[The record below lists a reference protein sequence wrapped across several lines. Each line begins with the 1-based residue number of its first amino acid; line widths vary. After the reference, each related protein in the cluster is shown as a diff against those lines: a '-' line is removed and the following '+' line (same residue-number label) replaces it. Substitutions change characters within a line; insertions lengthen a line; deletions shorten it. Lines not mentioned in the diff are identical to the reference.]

1 MKKLLLRIIVWG
13 SVGVLALIVCL
24 EGILAYV
31 SRTEWFKTQ
40 VTSILES
47 TLGRDIDLT
56 DMGANLRGVYVD
68 DLRIAEQG
76 GFENG
81 TFAELD
87 RLRIHLS
94 WWHLL
99 HGHARVDSIIL
110 SNVTVRLTVQEDGTP
125 SWADLMAEDS
135 TEQPPSADDNS
146 LPFGLD
152 VTAQRVR
159 LEQLY
164 VQYIDKVQGHTAEI
178 DGVTIDVRD
187 FSLQEPFDVQI
198 FGHVLDQTSNVQVE
212 IPVTLQAVVQLHDLD
227 LEKAQVEITKLA
239 ASYQGTTATLSGSVS
254 NWIYPQ
260 ALLELVVHNVSQ
272 RTFAAWIDMPKM
284 QLDTLRAT
292 AKLALNL
299 DKQSLTLHHLKLT
312 VPGVEIAGKG
322 GYLYATKQPT
332 YAFSVQINSVLGELG
347 RWLPLVA
354 DPYRLVGTVQADIQA
369 TQQQLNAQF
378 KVDEVGVLVP
388 YAGRFS
394 NITGQLSGWEAMN
407 FTNGQWKTNLDGKFQ
422 GSPLSL
428 KLDVTQT
435 AKKIEAVLKAYAKEL
450 AWQQPPSMED
460 LAAEDAS
467 APVLTQEDSTPWP
480 YPPLDLKADVQIDQL
495 QAPYLY
501 GTQFKFTSDMA
512 GLTPNL
518 KQAHGVL
525 RLTTQNGKIQD
536 LYKLTNDSP
545 LTKVLFI
552 SLNIT
557 SKVFNSLNVW
567 GVLKKIG
574 GGVTQAVTKHPK
586 KEDVSAPVGVKTQ
599 TILGP
604 DGEPLEVEVEE
615 APEVGGG
622 EMVYD
627 KFDTQVDFVN
637 GKATIKQGTFVSP
650 LMSFRIDGTTDFNS
664 GVVDFRVHAAPG
676 RHEVNGMM
684 PLSLK
689 IGGTVDEPTGNMQV
703 LGSVASL
710 LKQSVTNNVVSRNVT
725 KGVKGL
731 FGLFKKKE
739 EVEPTESELAEDP
752 GPGPTIP

>member
-13 SVGVLALIVCL
+13 SVGFLALIIYL
-24 EGILAYV
+24 EGMLAYV
-31 SRTEWFKTQ
+31 SRTEWFKTR
-40 VTSILES
+40 VTSLLES
-47 TLGRDIDLT
+47 AVGRDIDLT
-56 DMGANLRGVYVD
+56 DMGANLRGVYVN

-87 RLRIHLS
+87 HLRIHLS

-125 SWADLMAEDS
+125 SWADLTAQDS
-135 TEQPPSADDNS
+135 PEQNSSADDNL

-159 LEQLY
+159 LEQLH
-164 VQYIDKVQGHTAEI
+164 VQYIDKAQGNTAEI

-198 FGHVLDQTSNVQVE
+198 FGHVVDQTSNVQVE

-227 LEKAQVEITKLA
+227 LEKAEVEISKLA

-254 NWIYPQ
+254 NWLHPQ
-260 ALLELVVHNVSQ
+260 ALLELVVRNVSQ

-322 GYLYATKQPT
+322 GYLYAAAQPT
-332 YAFSVQINSVLGELG
+332 YAFSVQVDGALGELG
-347 RWLPLVA
+347 RWLPWVA

-369 TQQQLNAQF
+369 TQQQLNAQL

-394 NITGQLSGWEAMN
+394 NITGQLSGWEAMS

-428 KLDVTQT
+428 KLDATQT
-435 AKKIEAVLKAYAKEL
+435 PKKIEAILKAYAKEL
-450 AWQQPPSMED
+450 AWQQPVSTEN
-460 LAAEDAS
+460 S
-467 APVLTQEDSTPWP
+467 APGAADVPAQTQGSSTPWP

-495 QAPYLY
+495 QAPYFY
-501 GTQFKFTSDMA
+501 GTQLKFTSDIA

-536 LYKLTNDSP
+536 LYKLTNANP

-557 SKVFNSLNVW
+557 GKVFNSLNVW

-574 GGVTQAVTKHPK
+574 GGVSNVVSRRSK
-586 KEDVSAPVGVKTQ
+586 KDGSSVPAAVKTQ

-637 GKATIKQGTFVSP
+637 GTATVKKGTFVSP
-650 LMSFRIDGTTDFNS
+650 MMSFRLDGTTNFNS
-664 GVVDFRVHAAPG
+664 GVVDFSVHAAPG
-676 RHEVNGMM
+676 RHEVNGML

-689 IGGTVDEPTGNMQV
+689 IGGTVDDPTGNMQL
-703 LGSVASL
+703 LGSVTSL

-731 FGLFKKKE
+731 FGLFKKDAKPTPQ
-739 EVEPTESELAEDP
+739 EPAGASTPEAE
-752 GPGPTIP
+752 TIP